1 MKKITKKTAYIISG
15 VLIAIVLIA
24 LTIWF
29 RVLPDNSKTWMVKRG
44 NLELLISGKGEVR
57 GEKYVE
63 IKLAEEICDRN
74 LHIYQLKIVD
84 LVSEG
89 KPVKQGDYIAKL
101 DESQIS
107 SMMSGKRQEKE
118 RYDSDLRNA
127 RIDSSV
133 NLSRRREAITNAR
146 LDLEYLNIDLE
157 QSKYESEAYQRKT
170 QMKYQ
175 KAELEVEKIKR
186 DYLLDKNK
194 WKMQVSRYEDRVV
207 QLSTEL
213 AKYAVALEKT
223 TITAPQNGIVMFA
236 KDWNGKTYG
245 KESEVNIWNPLI
257 AVLPDMS
264 VVITETYI
272 KEIEISK
279 IESGDPVRIKIDALP
294 DKVFSGKVVKVANI
308 GEEHKDFDMKAFK
321 VVIRFD
327 KSDKALKPGMN
338 ANCEII
344 IETYS
349 DQLLIPRKAV
359 FSKEG
364 KRIVYAKRGGKI
376 VELNIEMEAEND
388 EFVLV
393 KNDIHE
399 GDLVLLYQPEE
410 FSK

>member
-1 MKKITKKTAYIISG
+1 
-15 VLIAIVLIA
+15 
-24 LTIWF
+24 
-29 RVLPDNSKTWMVKRG
+29 
-44 NLELLISGKGEVR
+44 
-57 GEKYVE
+57 
-63 IKLAEEICDRN
+63 
-74 LHIYQLKIVD
+74 
-84 LVSEG
+84 
-89 KPVKQGDYIAKL
+89 
-101 DESQIS
+101 
-107 SMMSGKRQEKE
+107 
-118 RYDSDLRNA
+118 
-127 RIDSSV
+127 
-133 NLSRRREAITNAR
+133 
-146 LDLEYLNIDLE
+146 
-157 QSKYESEAYQRKT
+157 
-170 QMKYQ
+170 
-175 KAELEVEKIKR
+175 
-186 DYLLDKNK
+186 
-194 WKMQVSRYEDRVV
+194 
-207 QLSTEL
+207 
-213 AKYAVALEKT
+213 
-223 TITAPQNGIVMFA
+223 
-236 KDWNGKTYG
+236 
-245 KESEVNIWNPLI
+245 
-257 AVLPDMS
+257 MS

-338 ANCEII
+338 ANSEII
-344 IETYS
+344 IETYI
-349 DQLLIPRKAV
+349 DKLLIPRKAV